1 MPSSTDNIEAMA
13 RFICERDFCRR
24 VGIPETEL
32 AAGVDRYWH
41 CVAAQI
47 EAGFIDDN
55 GEIVPQGLET
65 GLAAYRDWRSR
76 HPAYTPP
83 PRAKQKEKA

>member
-13 RFICERDFCRR
+13 RFICERDFRR

-32 AAGVDRYWH
+32 AADVGRYWH

-55 GEIVPQGLET
+55 GEIVPQGLEK

-76 HPAYTPP
+76 HPDYTSP